1 MLFFFTIIILLNF
14 VVNSEKCSEIMI
26 SSYLDPSL
34 NSTLKYE
41 NEDNYR
47 NNDIPSIDRYLLY
60 LDIHQ
65 FDDNEEEFRYVY
77 NTDISWT
84 CFSTEFIK
92 KSNFTITELGKSI
105 PWDYCTCL
113 NTCIVNNT
121 FNKVLREFNI
131 ENDAISISC
140 LNYDVNTHTHT
151 NTIIAITASIVIV
164 FLLFAIGF
172 FFRKNIIHI
181 ANINSP

>member
-1 MLFFFTIIILLNF
+1 MFSFFTVIILLNF
-14 VVNSEKCSEIMI
+14 VVVNSEKCSEIMI

-34 NSTLKYE
+34 ISTLKYE

-47 NNDIPSIDRYLLY
+47 NDDMPSIDRYLLY

-65 FDDNEEEFRYVY
+65 FDDNEEEEEFRYVY

-84 CFSTEFIK
+84 CFSTEFMK
-92 KSNFTITELGKSI
+92 ESNFTISI

-113 NTCIVNNT
+113 NTCVVNNT
-121 FNKVLREFNI
+121 FNMVLREFNI

-140 LNYDVNTHTHT
+140 LNYDVNNTHT
-151 NTIIAITASIVIV
+151 NIIIAITVSIVIV

-172 FFRKNIIHI
+172 FFRKNIIQM

>member
-1 MLFFFTIIILLNF
+1 MFSFFTIILLNF
-14 VVNSEKCSEIMI
+14 VVVNSEKCSEIMI

-34 NSTLKYE
+34 NSNLKYE
-41 NEDNYR
+41 NKDNYR
-47 NNDIPSIDRYLLY
+47 NDDMASIDRYLLY

-84 CFSTEFIK
+84 CFSTEFMK

-140 LNYDVNTHTHT
+140 LNYDMNNTHT
-151 NTIIAITASIVIV
+151 NTIIAITVSIVIV

-172 FFRKNIIHI
+172 FFRKKYH
-181 ANINSP
+181 SYRQH